1 MTDIIF
7 VDALSGVGYR
17 NINLLLGLYIV
28 SKYSDALTCGSIFLG
43 IIKKYNED
51 LLDSVGVTHNSRK
64 FTVVVLNGE
73 LDACFIHDGL
83 KPDLYA

>member
-7 VDALSGVGYR
+7 VDTLSGVGYR

-43 IIKKYNED
+43 IIISQGVDFFKGSFIF
-51 LLDSVGVTHNSRK
+51 LDIG
-64 FTVVVLNGE
+64 
-73 LDACFIHDGL
+73 AFII
-83 KPDLYA
+83 